1 VTAQERRLACGG
13 PGPAGHPSGEIPAA
27 LGQVGPD
34 LLAADPDNRTIDI
47 VAVRWALPSRPMTDE
62 PPLPPLTADERV
74 SAGTEREVLATFL
87 DLYRGIVAGKLAGL
101 DDQDARRRMV
111 PSATTLLGLVKHLT
125 AVERE
130 WFGQVLEGGP
140 PQRPPGDGFTLAPDD
155 TVAGV
160 LADYRTACA
169 RSRTAADARGLDDTV
184 RHGRLGTVSLR
195 WIYVHM
201 IEETARHAGH
211 ADILREQTD
220 GSTGF
225 D

>member
-1 VTAQERRLACGG
+1 
-13 PGPAGHPSGEIPAA
+13 
-27 LGQVGPD
+27 
-34 LLAADPDNRTIDI
+34 
-47 VAVRWALPSRPMTDE
+47 MTDE
-62 PPLPPLTADERV
+62 PRAPGPPLTADERV
-74 SAGTEREVLATFL
+74 STGTEPEVLATFL
-87 DLYRGIVAGKLAGL
+87 DLYRGIVAGKLTGL
-101 DDQDARRRMV
+101 GEQDARRRLV
-111 PSATTLLGLVKHLT
+111 PSATTLLGLVKHLA

-130 WFGQVLEGGP
+130 WFGQVLERRSP
-140 PQRPPGDGFTLAPDD
+140 EPLPGDGFTLDPDD

-160 LADYRTACA
+160 LADYRAACEQ
-169 RSRTAADARGLDDTV
+169 SRTAAAAHGLDDAV
-184 RHGRLGTVSLR
+184 PHDRLWTVSLR